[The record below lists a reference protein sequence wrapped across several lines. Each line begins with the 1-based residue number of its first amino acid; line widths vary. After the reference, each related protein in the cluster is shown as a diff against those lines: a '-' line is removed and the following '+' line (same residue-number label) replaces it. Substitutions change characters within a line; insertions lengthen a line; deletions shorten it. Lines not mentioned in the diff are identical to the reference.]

1 MSTSTAQSPETPAPA
16 GQKSP
21 SALNLRFLSPQ
32 QHAVI
37 AAAARYEGVSMQNYI
52 LSAAYARA
60 TAVEQRFLEAF
71 RASMSHSGAAFACS
85 TDDVDGG

>member
-1 MSTSTAQSPETPAPA
+1 
-16 GQKSP
+16 
-21 SALNLRFLSPQ
+21 
-32 QHAVI
+32 
-37 AAAARYEGVSMQNYI
+37 MQNYI

-85 TDDVDGG
+85 ADDVDGG